1 MLSNIVPPSIIAGD
15 RKGRP
20 YAVLSVHPD
29 IAGDRKG
36 RPYILSVHQSKSTRF

>member
-20 YAVLSVHPD
+20 YIIHTSAVLT
-29 IAGDRKG
+29 
-36 RPYILSVHQSKSTRF
+36 LTLTF

>member
-20 YAVLSVHPD
+20 YNTAPFC
-29 IAGDRKG
+29 G
-36 RPYILSVHQSKSTRF
+36 F